1 MLLKKIMY
9 FYLFYRAELYQGL
22 SDKYFYFTVQN
33 LHVVKI
39 YCHFNMSI
47 HDRSALKFLYN
58 YISVVFSENPISFSM
73 TYFFTAQP
81 SLLIINLKLFLVSK
95 VKVNFIYN
103 AFLIKFTH

>member
-1 MLLKKIMY
+1 MN
-9 FYLFYRAELYQGL
+9 FYLFYKAELYQCL

-47 HDRSALKFLYN
+47 FDRSALKLLYN
-58 YISVVFSENPISFSM
+58 YILVICSENPVSFSM
-73 TYFFTAQP
+73 TYFFTEQP
-81 SLLIINLKLFLVSK
+81 TLLIINLKLFLVPK

-103 AFLIKFTH
+103 A